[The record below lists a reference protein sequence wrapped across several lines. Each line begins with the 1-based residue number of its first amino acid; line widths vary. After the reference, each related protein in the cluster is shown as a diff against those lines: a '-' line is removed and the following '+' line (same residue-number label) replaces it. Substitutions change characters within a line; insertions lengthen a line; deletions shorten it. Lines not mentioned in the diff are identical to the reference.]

1 MVTQAPKRS
10 AVAAA
15 LLFTLSCV
23 GLIIFVWTEFG
34 GSIPFAPEGYH
45 FNVRFTDTSL
55 LVPNADVRI
64 AGVNVGKVSAVSH
77 SGIASIATIDMQQK
91 FAPIPDDTE
100 AILRQKTLLGEAFVE
115 LSSGTATAP
124 KLPDG
129 GTLRESQVQHTQAL
143 DQVLGS
149 FNTQTQQNL
158 QSFLYGTYDALAGE
172 GADLNNAIG
181 NLDPTFST
189 LNALVQVLNAQ
200 QSNVK
205 SLISN
210 TATVLGTVGDR
221 GAQLESLIT
230 SGDGVLSATAERNAQ
245 LTATVKALPPFLS
258 QLRTTLV
265 RLNTTLGL
273 ANPTLIALR
282 PVAPLLKPA
291 LSNVITLSGP
301 AVKLL
306 HQAPGLI
313 NAANAALPAITRF
326 LTAFKPAVDS
336 LVPAEQQVIPMMN
349 FISLYPTDVTSA
361 MANLGA
367 DLEATAPAVGEV
379 GGADAHY
386 LRATLTLTPET
397 LFGLSQRPPSNRHN
411 AYHAPGELAEIGE
424 GGLESS
430 DCRNT
435 SNASLTT
442 IITSVLG
449 NNTSPCRVQPG
460 FTYNGLTQYY
470 PHVTAAPK

>member
-34 GSIPFAPEGYH
+34 GTIPFSAQGYR
-45 FNVRFTDTSL
+45 FTVRFTDTSL

-64 AGVNVGKVSAVSH
+64 AGVNVGKVSGVSH
-77 SGIASIATIDMQQK
+77 SGIAAIATIDMQQK
-91 FAPIPDDTE
+91 FAPIPADTQ
-100 AILRQKTLLGEAFVE
+100 AILRQKTLLGEAYIE
-115 LSSGTATAP
+115 LSTGSATAR

-129 GTLRESQVQHTQAL
+129 GSLPNGQVQHTQAL

-158 QSFLYGTYDALAGE
+158 QSLLFGTYSALAGQGE
-172 GADLNNAIG
+172 NISAAVG
-181 NLDPTFST
+181 NLAPTLGT
-189 LNALVQVLNAQ
+189 LNALVHVLNDQ
-200 QSNVK
+200 QANVK
-205 SLISN
+205 SLVSN

-221 GAQLESLIT
+221 GAQLENLIT
-230 SGDGVLSATAERNAQ
+230 SADRVFSASAARDAQ
-245 LTATVKALPPFLS
+245 LTATVNALPPFLS
-258 QLRTTLV
+258 QLRTTLG

-273 ANPTLIALR
+273 ANPTLVALR

-291 LSNVITLSGP
+291 LSNVISLAKP
-301 AVKLL
+301 AVSLL
-306 HQAPGLI
+306 HQAPALI
-313 NAANAALPAITRF
+313 EDGTRALPAITRF
-326 LTAFKPAVDS
+326 VTAFKPAVDN
-336 LVPAEQQVIPMMN
+336 LVPAEQEVIPLMN
-349 FISLYPTDVTSA
+349 LIALYPTDLTSS

-367 DLEATAPAVGEV
+367 DLEATAPNNT
-379 GGADAHY
+379 GGLTHY
-386 LRATLTLTPET
+386 LRATLTLTPES

-411 AYHAPGELAEIGE
+411 AYHAPGELANIGAS
-424 GGLESS
+424 GGLQSS

-435 SNASLTT
+435 SNASLTS

-449 NNTSPCRVQPG
+449 SNTTPCTVQPG
-460 FTYNGLTQYY
+460 FTYNGVTQYY
-470 PHVTAAPK
+470 PHVTRAPK